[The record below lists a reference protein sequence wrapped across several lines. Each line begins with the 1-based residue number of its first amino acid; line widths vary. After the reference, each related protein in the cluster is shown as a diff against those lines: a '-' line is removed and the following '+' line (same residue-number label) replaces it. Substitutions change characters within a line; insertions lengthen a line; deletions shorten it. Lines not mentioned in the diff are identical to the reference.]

1 MPGPRRG
8 PIDCGCGPT
17 SSKPVYVARGDEWL
31 GRPCSILISLATT
44 RARRSATRP
53 ARRFGPWERT
63 GFYSL
68 FRKLTGLAS
77 ILRDRAGALLQ
88 ATRAWLKVP
97 QTAILV
103 RLPLRR
109 RSGRARSNPAPRNH
123 ARFRLSF
130 GLAPR
135 SPTASAPPRFP
146 LPPALGARP

>member
-1 MPGPRRG
+1 MPGRRRSPSDADVAPPRAIPYPG
-8 PIDCGCGPT
+8 PSAASGC
-17 SSKPVYVARGDEWL
+17 SSLLHVDP
-31 GRPCSILISLATT
+31 PCPA

-88 ATRAWLKVP
+88 ATRAWLKVL

-109 RSGRARSNPAPRNH
+109 RSGRARSNPAPRSR